1 MRRAVLPISV
11 LCLLLLTACPQNQ
24 TPQQCLTEVANG
36 IEAISIAANGAVPI
50 VLNLMPNNTPER
62 QQILGIIAKVVVAD
76 QHAATVVKSLDGK
89 TITIGQIGAIA
100 TPILAEMRGA
110 ISDGLLGI
118 KDPASQATAQNVVN
132 SIGTAIDAL
141 QATLALYGVK

>member
-1 MRRAVLPISV
+1 
-11 LCLLLLTACPQNQ
+11 
-24 TPQQCLTEVANG
+24 VANG